1 MFSQFSALVA
11 GVGEWEP
18 YKAAY
23 RLTGLGNHILS
34 QKVMV
39 MNKLLGILLLF
50 WLSIGSAGAEQVT
63 KEQIKGL
70 DEQVQ
75 DIKKDV
81 LSISAK
87 LNLLEEK
94 LIYPSNTYLAF
105 FVSVAKGINFTP
117 DAIKISLDDKD
128 VANYIYSFKEVQA
141 LQKGGVQRV
150 FTGNVR
156 AGTHSLKVSVAGKKG
171 GSQETDIESHTINK
185 GIGPQF
191 VEIRLMGSSIKFR
204 DW

>member
-1 MFSQFSALVA
+1 MA
-11 GVGEWEP
+11 
-18 YKAAY
+18 
-23 RLTGLGNHILS
+23 
-34 QKVMV
+34 
-39 MNKLLGILLLF
+39 MNKLFGCVLLLCG
-50 WLSIGSAGAEQVT
+50 LVGLAGAEEVT

-75 DIKKDV
+75 EIKKDV
-81 LSISAK
+81 LSISAE

-94 LIYPSNTYLAF
+94 LLYPSNTHIAF
-105 FVSVAKGINFTP
+105 FVSVAPESGLEP
-117 DAIKISLDDKD
+117 DSIEITLDNKN

-156 AGTHSLKVSVAGKKG
+156 TGEHDLKVSVNGKQG
-171 GSQETDIESHTINK
+171 GSKKTDAASHKVNK

-191 VEIRLMGSSIKFR
+191 VEIRLSGSGIEFR

>member
-1 MFSQFSALVA
+1 MA
-11 GVGEWEP
+11 
-18 YKAAY
+18 
-23 RLTGLGNHILS
+23 
-34 QKVMV
+34 
-39 MNKLLGILLLF
+39 MNKLIGMFLLLCVTF
-50 WLSIGSAGAEQVT
+50 GLADAEEVT

-81 LSISAK
+81 LAISAE

-94 LIYPSNTYLAF
+94 LLYPSNTHIAF
-105 FVSVAKGINFTP
+105 FVSVAQDTDFQP
-117 DAIKISLDDKD
+117 DSVKITLDNKD
-128 VANYIYSFKEVQA
+128 VAHYIYSFKEVEA

-156 AGTHSLKVSVAGKKG
+156 TGEHNVKVNIIGKQGGSKKTDTATHSV
-171 GSQETDIESHTINK
+171 NK

-191 VEIRLMGSSIKFR
+191 VEIHVSGSGIEFR

>member
-1 MFSQFSALVA
+1 
-11 GVGEWEP
+11 
-18 YKAAY
+18 
-23 RLTGLGNHILS
+23 
-34 QKVMV
+34 
-39 MNKLLGILLLF
+39 MNKLLGMLVLLCVCV
-50 WLSIGSAGAEQVT
+50 GSASAEEVT

-81 LSISAK
+81 LSISAE

-94 LIYPSNTYLAF
+94 LLYPSNTYVAF
-105 FVSVAKGINFTP
+105 FVSVAKDSGYSP
-117 DAIKISLDDKD
+117 DAVKITLDNKE

-150 FTGNVR
+150 FTSNVR
-156 AGTHSLKVSVAGKKG
+156 TGEHNVQIDVIGKQG
-171 GSQETDIESHTINK
+171 GSKKTDTAKHTVDK

-191 VEIRLMGSSIKFR
+191 VEIRLSGSGVEFR

>member
-1 MFSQFSALVA
+1 MA
-11 GVGEWEP
+11 
-18 YKAAY
+18 
-23 RLTGLGNHILS
+23 
-34 QKVMV
+34 
-39 MNKLLGILLLF
+39 MNKLIGFFVLLCATLAPT
-50 WLSIGSAGAEQVT
+50 LAEEVT

-81 LSISAK
+81 LAISAE

-94 LIYPSNTYLAF
+94 LLYPSNTHIAF
-105 FVSVAKGINFTP
+105 FVSVAEDVDFQP
-117 DAIKISLDDKD
+117 DSIQITLDNKD
-128 VANYIYSFKEVQA
+128 VAHYIYSFKEVQA

-156 AGTHSLKVSVAGKKG
+156 TGEHSVQVKVIGKQG
-171 GSQETDIESHTINK
+171 GSKKTDTASHAVNK

-191 VEIRLMGSSIKFR
+191 MEIRLSGSGIEFR

>member
-1 MFSQFSALVA
+1 M
-11 GVGEWEP
+11 
-18 YKAAY
+18 K
-23 RLTGLGNHILS
+23 
-34 QKVMV
+34 
-39 MNKLLGILLLF
+39 KLIGTCLLL
-50 WLSIGSAGAEQVT
+50 WMTISVVSAEEVT

-81 LSISAK
+81 LSISAE

-94 LIYPSNTYLAF
+94 LLYPSNTHIAF
-105 FVSVAKGINFTP
+105 FVSVAEDADFQP
-117 DAIKISLDDKD
+117 DAIKIALDNKD
-128 VANYIYSFKEVQA
+128 IAHYIYSFKEVQA

-156 AGTHSLKVSVAGKKG
+156 TGEHNLQVNVMGKQG
-171 GSQETDIESHTINK
+171 GSKKTDSASHKVNK

-191 VEIRLMGSSIKFR
+191 IEIRLSGSGIEFR

>member
-1 MFSQFSALVA
+1 MN
-11 GVGEWEP
+11 
-18 YKAAY
+18 K
-23 RLTGLGNHILS
+23 LTGLL
-34 QKVMV
+34 V
-39 MNKLLGILLLF
+39 LLCVLF
-50 WLSIGSAGAEQVT
+50 GSAHAEEVT

-81 LSISAK
+81 LGISAE
-87 LNLLEEK
+87 LSLLEEK
-94 LIYPSNTYLAF
+94 LLYPSNTHIAF
-105 FVSVAKGINFTP
+105 FVSVAKDADFSP
-117 DAIKISLDDKD
+117 DAIKISLDNKD
-128 VANYIYSFKEVQA
+128 VANYIYSFKEVEA

-156 AGTHSLKVSVAGKKG
+156 TGEHNLQVNIIGKQG
-171 GSQETDIESHTINK
+171 GSKKTDSATHAVNK

-191 VEIRLMGSSIKFR
+191 VEIHLSGSGIEFR

>member
-1 MFSQFSALVA
+1 MNLSVLVS
-11 GVGEWEP
+11 
-18 YKAAY
+18 
-23 RLTGLGNHILS
+23 LNHRNRF
-34 QKVMV
+34 MA
-39 MNKLLGILLLF
+39 MNKLIGILILLCATF
-50 WLSIGSAGAEQVT
+50 GLAGAEEVT

-81 LSISAK
+81 LAISAE

-94 LIYPSNTYLAF
+94 LLYPSNTHIAF
-105 FVSVAKGINFTP
+105 FVSVAQDADFQP
-117 DAIKISLDDKD
+117 DAIQITLDNKD
-128 VANYIYSFKEVQA
+128 VAHYIYSFKEVQA

-156 AGTHSLKVSVAGKKG
+156 TGEHNLQVKAIGKQG
-171 GSQETDIESHTINK
+171 GSKKTDTATYAVNK

-191 VEIRLMGSSIKFR
+191 VEIRLTGSGIEFR

>member
-1 MFSQFSALVA
+1 MIMN
-11 GVGEWEP
+11 
-18 YKAAY
+18 K
-23 RLTGLGNHILS
+23 LTGLL
-34 QKVMV
+34 V
-39 MNKLLGILLLF
+39 LLCVLF
-50 WLSIGSAGAEQVT
+50 GSAHAEEVT

-81 LSISAK
+81 LGISAE
-87 LNLLEEK
+87 LSLLEEK
-94 LIYPSNTYLAF
+94 LLYPSNTHIAF
-105 FVSVAKGINFTP
+105 FVSVAKDADFSP
-117 DAIKISLDDKD
+117 DAIKISLDNKD
-128 VANYIYSFKEVQA
+128 VANYIYSFKEVEA

-156 AGTHSLKVSVAGKKG
+156 TGEHNLQVNIIGKQG
-171 GSQETDIESHTINK
+171 GSKKTDSATHAVNK

-191 VEIRLMGSSIKFR
+191 VEIHLSGSGIEFR

>member
-1 MFSQFSALVA
+1 
-11 GVGEWEP
+11 
-18 YKAAY
+18 
-23 RLTGLGNHILS
+23 
-34 QKVMV
+34 
-39 MNKLLGILLLF
+39 MNKLYVILVLF
-50 WLSIGSAGAEQVT
+50 WAVAGSVGAEEVT

-94 LIYPSNTYLAF
+94 LLYPSNTYIAYF
-105 FVSVAKGINFTP
+105 ISVEKGSKFAP
-117 DAIKISLDDKD
+117 DSIKLSVDDKD
-128 VANYIYSFKEVQA
+128 VANYIYSYKEVEA

-156 AGTHSLKVSVAGKKG
+156 TGKHSLQVSVSGKNG
-171 GSQETDIESHTINK
+171 GSKKTDTASHTVTK

-191 VEIRLMGSSIKFR
+191 VEIRLSGSGITFR

>member
-1 MFSQFSALVA
+1 MDKFLHTLEVSRGSYFIWKS
-11 GVGEWEP
+11 
-18 YKAAY
+18 
-23 RLTGLGNHILS
+23 
-34 QKVMV
+34 VMA
-39 MNKLLGILLLF
+39 MNKLIGCFLLLCVTF
-50 WLSIGSAGAEQVT
+50 GLAGAEEVT

-81 LSISAK
+81 LSISAE

-94 LIYPSNTYLAF
+94 LLYPSNTHIAF
-105 FVSVAKGINFTP
+105 FVSVAKDANFAP
-117 DAIKISLDDKD
+117 DAIKITLDNKD

-156 AGTHSLKVSVAGKKG
+156 TGEHNLQIKVIGKDG
-171 GSQETDIESHTINK
+171 GSKKTDSASHALNK

-191 VEIRLMGSSIKFR
+191 VEIRLSGSGIEFK

>member
-1 MFSQFSALVA
+1 MPMKKNLIAML
-11 GVGEWEP
+11 
-18 YKAAY
+18 
-23 RLTGLGNHILS
+23 L
-34 QKVMV
+34 
-39 MNKLLGILLLF
+39 LLGAT
-50 WLSIGSAGAEQVT
+50 IGVVGAEQVT

-81 LSISAK
+81 LSISAE

-94 LIYPSNTYLAF
+94 LLYPSNTHIAF
-105 FVSVAKGINFTP
+105 FVSVAEDAKFEP
-117 DAIKISLDDKD
+117 DAIKIALDNKD
-128 VANYIYSFKEVQA
+128 IAHYIYSFKEVQA

-156 AGTHSLKVSVAGKKG
+156 TGEHNLQVNVMGKQG
-171 GSQETDIESHTINK
+171 GSKKTDSASHKVTK

-191 VEIRLMGSSIKFR
+191 IEIRLSGSGIEFR

>member
-1 MFSQFSALVA
+1 MCSLSVLVRLD
-11 GVGEWEP
+11 
-18 YKAAY
+18 Y
-23 RLTGLGNHILS
+23 RNS
-34 QKVMV
+34 FMA
-39 MNKLLGILLLF
+39 MNKLIGILMLLCVTF
-50 WLSIGSAGAEQVT
+50 GLAGAEEVT

-81 LSISAK
+81 LAISAE

-94 LIYPSNTYLAF
+94 LLYPSNTHIAF
-105 FVSVAKGINFTP
+105 FVSVAQDSEFQP
-117 DAIKISLDDKD
+117 DAIQITLDNKD
-128 VANYIYSFKEVQA
+128 VAHYIYSFKEVQA

-156 AGTHSLKVSVAGKKG
+156 TGEHNVQVKINGKQG
-171 GSQETDIESHTINK
+171 GSKKTDTASHTVNK

-191 VEIRLMGSSIKFR
+191 VEIRLSGSGIEFR